1 LTDEAASYSLR
12 PMSSQS
18 HYDLDGQE
26 RMRREFRDYQ
36 RQQGREIFD
45 LEFRLGRYAKWQPGV
60 CQPPPF
66 WDGVKN
72 SQIIPLSR

>member
-1 LTDEAASYSLR
+1 
-12 PMSSQS
+12 MSSN
-18 HYDLDGQE
+18 YDLTGQE
-26 RMRREFRDYQ
+26 QAERHYRKAERNEARRYQ
-36 RQQGREIFD
+36 RQQDREIFD